1 MGVLLSDLG
10 LKDPGTEKVMVQGHM
25 TSLARTS
32 GPGTQMVETY
42 RQGAQGINISTSL
55 SSLWSPADAPPT
67 EPNQKPGDEGVIY
80 ITHSMH
86 TAKSQVEQKDLE
98 RQMEII

>member
-1 MGVLLSDLG
+1 MSDLG

-25 TSLARTS
+25 TSLARTC

-55 SSLWSPADAPPT
+55 SSL
-67 EPNQKPGDEGVIY
+67 
-80 ITHSMH
+80 
-86 TAKSQVEQKDLE
+86 
-98 RQMEII
+98 